1 MSDFEITP
9 MGCSTLS
16 GDSITGSPLIP
27 SFIIIF
33 AASAKSASFSIV
45 IVFRIIIS
53 SIRTKDSSI
62 KSGFD
67 LEHLLTLVQK
77 TNHTKIL
84 GLRQRSIARI
94 WNNTQDSKI
103 VDASYISLTDIMRN
117 HNQVLLDYISNGYYN
132 NYLDEDVNTKSQQ
145 NNHRL
150 SYYGIAT
157 Y

>member
-1 MSDFEITP
+1 MSYFEITP

-33 AASAKSASFSIV
+33 TASAKSASFSIV
-45 IVFRIIIS
+45 IVFRITIS

-103 VDASYISLTDIMRN
+103 DR
-117 HNQVLLDYISNGYYN
+117 
-132 NYLDEDVNTKSQQ
+132 
-145 NNHRL
+145 R
-150 SYYGIAT
+150 
-157 Y
+157 